1 MNQEYEKIII
11 DSKNGLVFKS
21 CYYLVTE
28 ALSFKSF
35 DSGLK
40 MKKVQVKLNNSII
53 NSEQFLKSTFMRSIS
68 MAKESKQD
76 RLVRQMMD
84 HMSEHMHELKALEA
98 NPNCKELEIE
108 RWVQTL
114 LKSCLGYSATN
125 GYAIRAQEQKGKHR
139 PDLVVY
145 KNDQPIFVMEVKKLG
160 FDLNKSDFRNGKI
173 QLGEYL
179 YSLGKI
185 PYGFLCNGYEWKLF
199 DFNNPNGAIEILS
212 FDVRNDDDRIDTNK
226 KFVEDLCYDFVNFH
240 ESSYSGK
247 EWPEF
252 VKEATAFSPESL
264 TRAILSANVIKLVSK
279 EIRGEHD
286 YRASTELL
294 FQKVYDLLAN
304 GLDDSLKDFNEVKQA
319 EFQKYIKSQMKVSR
333 KAKRVAKP
341 SAPIPS
347 QDQTASLNEQTEPV
361 LSEGNKNDEAA

>member
-1 MNQEYEKIII
+1 
-11 DSKNGLVFKS
+11 
-21 CYYLVTE
+21 
-28 ALSFKSF
+28 
-35 DSGLK
+35 
-40 MKKVQVKLNNSII
+40 
-53 NSEQFLKSTFMRSIS
+53 

-76 RLVRQMMD
+76 RLVRLMMD
-84 HMSEHMHELKALEA
+84 HMSEHMFELKALES
-98 NPNCKELEIE
+98 NPNCKELEVE
-108 RWVQTL
+108 RWVQTF

-125 GYAIRAQEQKGKHR
+125 GYSIRAQEQKGKHR

-145 KNDQPIFVMEVKKLG
+145 KNEQPIFVVEVKKLG

-199 DFNNPNGAIEILS
+199 DFNNPNGIIEILS
-212 FDVRNDDDRIDTNK
+212 FDIRNDDDKIDTAK
-226 KFVEDLCYDFVNFH
+226 KFVEDLSYDFVNFH
-240 ESSYSGK
+240 ESTYSGK

-264 TRAILSANVIKLVSK
+264 TRAILSSNVIKLVSK

-319 EFQKYIKSQMKVSR
+319 EFQKYIKAQMKASR
-333 KAKRVAKP
+333 KAKRTSKSNSSTPGVETNIAQ
-341 SAPIPS
+341 I
-347 QDQTASLNEQTEPV
+347 EQTDI
-361 LSEGNKNDEAA
+361 STGDNKNDEAA